1 MSDKLAALQ
10 KIISDVKSHQCSLR
24 AGCLQAVPGE
34 GNPDSPIV
42 FIGEGPGRVEDQE
55 GRPFVGPAGH
65 VLVKLLASI
74 GLKREDVYITNVVKC
89 RPPGNRDPLPA
100 EVDEH
105 HIFLQQELDL
115 IQPKLIVLL
124 GRHALH
130 WFLPNEQISKARGK
144 AKRQGQYVYF
154 PIYHPAATLHNPN
167 LAQDLQND
175 FLKIP
180 VVLQKIAELPAP
192 AAASPTAINPSPQPP
207 AQLAIF

>member
-1 MSDKLAALQ
+1 MNDRVAVLQ
-10 KIISDVKSHQCSLR
+10 TIIDDVKTHHCSLR

-34 GNPDSPIV
+34 GNPNSLIV

-55 GRPFVGPAGH
+55 GRPFVGPAGQL
-65 VLVKLLASI
+65 LVKLLDSI
-74 GLKREDVYITNVVKC
+74 GLKREDVYITNIVKC

-100 EVDEH
+100 EVAEH
-105 HIFLQQELDL
+105 HGFLERELDL

-130 WFLPNEQISKARGK
+130 WFLPEIQISECHGK

-154 PIYHPAATLHNPN
+154 PIYHPAAALHNPN
-167 LAQDLQND
+167 LSNTLKED

-180 VVLQKIAELPAP
+180 AILKKIDELPVVDAISP
-192 AAASPTAINPSPQPP
+192 PIAATKNTTQ
-207 AQLAIF
+207 QLAIF